1 MKGSFGKTEAPFRL
15 LLHNEE
21 LLIVAMNDFPFSF
34 PLPDHDV
41 QRLRAR
47 ILTTLCAA
55 DEGFCAIPV
64 ASIRRQTLAQ
74 MLDLYDSLFFSGF
87 LGRVYGKIN
96 VTLSQRL
103 TSSAGKFMYVRG
115 GASRLSQAEI
125 RMSGDFLFRLSE
137 GPFLLNG
144 LSVATPQEAFLVVF
158 EHELCHAAENA
169 LFGSTGHSSR
179 FLSLAHGLFG
189 HNDTRHS
196 LPTRMQE
203 AASEGLSPGVRV
215 CFCYQGSVLRGIVTY
230 IGKTATVMVED
241 RSGAY
246 RDRQGRRYSKY
257 RVPLGHLTVS
267 LEKQRKIVHCA
278 SKIWK
283 YSFIFT
289 IY

>member
-1 MKGSFGKTEAPFRL
+1 MNKLPF
-15 LLHNEE
+15 
-21 LLIVAMNDFPFSF
+21 AFS
-34 PLPDHDV
+34 LADDDI
-41 QRLRAR
+41 LRRRAT
-47 ILTTLCAA
+47 ILTALCAA
-55 DEGFCAIPV
+55 DNGFCAVPV
-64 ASIRRQTLAQ
+64 QSIRRQTLSQ
-74 MLDLYDSLFFSGF
+74 MLNLYDKLYFGGF
-87 LGRVYGKIN
+87 LSHSYGQID

-103 TSSAGKFMYVRG
+103 ISSAGKFIYTRG
-115 GASRLSQAEI
+115 GVSRMCRAEI

-158 EHELCHAAENA
+158 EHERCHAAENA
-169 LFGSTGHSSR
+169 LLGSTGHSSR

-257 RVPLGHLTVS
+257 RVPLEHLTVS
-267 LEKQRKIVHCA
+267 LEK
-278 SKIWK
+278 
-283 YSFIFT
+283 
-289 IY
+289 

>member
-1 MKGSFGKTEAPFRL
+1 MNKLPF
-15 LLHNEE
+15 
-21 LLIVAMNDFPFSF
+21 AF
-34 PLPDHDV
+34 PLADDDI
-41 QRLRAR
+41 LRRRAT
-47 ILTTLCAA
+47 ILTALCAA
-55 DEGFCAIPV
+55 DNGFCAVPV
-64 ASIRRQTLAQ
+64 QSIRRQTLSQ
-74 MLDLYDSLFFSGF
+74 MLNLYEKLFFGGF
-87 LGRVYGKIN
+87 LSHSYGQID

-103 TSSAGKFMYVRG
+103 ISSAGKFIYTRG
-115 GASRLSQAEI
+115 GVSRMCRAEI

-203 AASEGLSPGVRV
+203 AASEGLSPSVRV

-267 LEKQRKIVHCA
+267 LEK
-278 SKIWK
+278 
-283 YSFIFT
+283 
-289 IY
+289 

>member
-34 PLPDHDV
+34 PLSDHDV

-87 LGRVYGKIN
+87 LGRAYGEID

-103 TSSAGKFMYVRG
+103 TSS
-115 GASRLSQAEI
+115 SRLSQAEI

-203 AASEGLSPGVRV
+203 AALEGLSPGVRV
-215 CFCYQGSVLRGIVTY
+215 CFYYQGSVLRGIVTY
-230 IGKTATVMVED
+230 VGKTATVMVED

-267 LEKQRKIVHCA
+267 LEK
-278 SKIWK
+278 
-283 YSFIFT
+283 
-289 IY
+289 

>member
-34 PLPDHDV
+34 PLLDHDV

-87 LGRVYGKIN
+87 LGRAYGEID

-179 FLSLAHGLFG
+179 FLSLARGLFG

-257 RVPLGHLTVS
+257 RVPLEHLTVI
-267 LEKQRKIVHCA
+267 LEK
-278 SKIWK
+278 
-283 YSFIFT
+283 
-289 IY
+289 

>member
-1 MKGSFGKTEAPFRL
+1 
-15 LLHNEE
+15 
-21 LLIVAMNDFPFSF
+21 MNDFPFSF

-87 LGRVYGKIN
+87 LGRAYGEID

-137 GPFLLNG
+137 GPFRSTVCPSQRRRRLFSSSLNTSFATRRKTRS
-144 LSVATPQEAFLVVF
+144 SVQPAILPAFSRSPTGCLATTIRATAFRRACRRPLWKGF
-158 EHELCHAAENA
+158 PPACGFAFTIRAACCAE
-169 LFGSTGHSSR
+169 SSPISEKR
-179 FLSLAHGLFG
+179 QRLWSKI
-189 HNDTRHS
+189 
-196 LPTRMQE
+196 E
-203 AASEGLSPGVRV
+203 AAH
-215 CFCYQGSVLRGIVTY
+215 TA
-230 IGKTATVMVED
+230 IGRDGATANTAF
-241 RSGAY
+241 RS
-246 RDRQGRRYSKY
+246 D
-257 RVPLGHLTVS
+257 
-267 LEKQRKIVHCA
+267 I
-278 SKIWK
+278 
-283 YSFIFT
+283 
-289 IY
+289 